1 MDSSGLARSLQIR
14 AVCRC
19 ALIILP
25 GSLGLMA
32 ECSRTCNEA
41 GGKGGNPK
49 LLWSIH
55 AQFCVCASPE
65 FRAGPVL
72 VFLWKDPNWRMWG
85 AAISSRTGV
94 CPKAQRRSF
103 TLSSVHLQN
112 NLSSHLQ
119 QPDGAA
125 RLSAAHQDV
134 FSPAEGLSG
143 NTVRGNFW
151 TMLPKPSSGVSA
163 VFPCTVHSRWNDPL
177 YSGVKSEKET
187 ERRISVKSSSS
198 VIWKAVT

>member
-1 MDSSGLARSLQIR
+1 MFIMFCVVICSYMINRDDFAGLAETGASWSGLNRNNKLMPQWTWTALDSLARSLQTR

-19 ALIILP
+19 ALVMLP

-32 ECSRTCNEA
+32 EWSSRTRNEA
-41 GGKGGNPK
+41 GGKGGSPK

-55 AQFCVCASPE
+55 TQFCVCATPE
-65 FRAGPVL
+65 FRSSSCFSLEV
-72 VFLWKDPNWRMWG
+72 

-94 CPKAQRRSF
+94 CPKAQWPSF
-103 TLSSVHLQN
+103 TLSKVHLQN

-119 QPDGAA
+119 LPDGAA

-134 FSPAEGLSG
+134 FSPAEGLSE

-151 TMLPKPSSGVSA
+151 TMLPKP
-163 VFPCTVHSRWNDPL
+163 
-177 YSGVKSEKET
+177 
-187 ERRISVKSSSS
+187 
-198 VIWKAVT
+198 

>member
-1 MDSSGLARSLQIR
+1 MDSSGLARSLQTR

-19 ALIILP
+19 ALVILP

-32 ECSRTCNEA
+32 EWSSRTRNEA
-41 GGKGGNPK
+41 GGKGGSPK

-55 AQFCVCASPE
+55 TQFCVCATPE
-65 FRAGPVL
+65 FRAGPV
-72 VFLWKDPNWRMWG
+72 PNWRMWV

-94 CPKAQRRSF
+94 CPKAQWRSF
-103 TLSSVHLQN
+103 TLSKVHLQN

-119 QPDGAA
+119 LPDGAA

-134 FSPAEGLSG
+134 FSPAEGLSE

-151 TMLPKPSSGVSA
+151 TMLPKP
-163 VFPCTVHSRWNDPL
+163 
-177 YSGVKSEKET
+177 
-187 ERRISVKSSSS
+187 
-198 VIWKAVT
+198 